1 MKKKIAWALLDNR
14 TGNRNQIYGILTHLN
29 LKYKIIEIKY
39 NFFAILP
46 NFFFQIFNL
55 NFHIKPISSQ
65 IADSKPDLILSC
77 GRRTATISLALKKKF
92 NHSPACIHLMYP
104 RFTFFKKSFDI
115 IFTPMHDNVEQNQYI
130 KKFLGT
136 PSNIKLVQDKSN
148 IFINPIIFL
157 IVGGNHGR
165 FKLSEKEVENMII
178 KIILKLKKK
187 GTLLITTS
195 RRTSIKVINKIND
208 IAKEYSIIKE
218 VFHPVI
224 SNAKNSYL
232 KNLSIA
238 KEIVVTGDSMSMLS
252 EACETKKPVRIYYNE
267 RFCSRKHIKF
277 CNSLIKDNYAFPF
290 ETLGKKCDK
299 LKVLNTSKKVALF
312 IKRKL
317 NYE

>member
-1 MKKKIAWALLDNR
+1 
-14 TGNRNQIYGILTHLN
+14 
-29 LKYKIIEIKY
+29 
-39 NFFAILP
+39 
-46 NFFFQIFNL
+46 
-55 NFHIKPISSQ
+55 
-65 IADSKPDLILSC
+65 
-77 GRRTATISLALKKKF
+77 
-92 NHSPACIHLMYP
+92 
-104 RFTFFKKSFDI
+104 
-115 IFTPMHDNVEQNQYI
+115 MHDHIEENQHI
-130 KKFLGT
+130 RKFLGT
-136 PSNIKLVQDKSN
+136 PCNIKLVQNKSS

-157 IVGGNHGR
+157 IIGGDHGR
-165 FKLSEKEVENMII
+165 FKLSEKEVENIII
-178 KIILKLKKK
+178 KIISKLKKK

-195 RRTSIKVINKIND
+195 RRTSLKAINKIND